1 MSVLIVFI
9 KICKYCGF
17 PLSESELKEK
27 RKVHEKCKKAHHI
40 ELKRK
45 WRKANPEERKI
56 EGKRYRGKYGDQ
68 LKVRN
73 KKTSKKYRETHKEQI
88 KDKQREYRI
97 KKGIIPRPIL
107 SEEEKISRRRA
118 NGKRR
123 YYEDIEKSRA
133 SHKTGYKKYY
143 KRHPDREKVRRQMQ
157 HITEFFG
164 GKKMLQYIPSELI
177 ELRKLHLTL
186 VHEVNNNLKEA
197 NYG

>member
-1 MSVLIVFI
+1 MLVELIA
-9 KICKYCGF
+9 KCKYCGF

-40 ELKRK
+40 KWKRK
-45 WRKANPEERKI
+45 WRKANSDKVRAQ
-56 EGKRYRGKYGDQ
+56 GKRYKEKHGDQ
-68 LKVRN
+68 IKA
-73 KKTSKKYRETHKEQI
+73 YYETHKEQI
-88 KDKQREYRI
+88 SACARERY
-97 KKGIIPRPIL
+97 IPHPCELL
-107 SEEEKISRRRA
+107 SEEEKISRSHA

-133 SHKTGYKKYY
+133 SCRAGYKKYY
-143 KRHPDREKVRRQMQ
+143 KRHPDREKARRQMQ
-157 HITEFFG
+157 HITDFFG
-164 GKKMLQYIPSELI
+164 GKEMLQHIPPELI